1 MVLFATITVVVLL
14 WYSIIILRFLSGIEK
29 NKNVIIEKIQS
40 PSITVVVALKNEA
53 ANVHSLISNL
63 GLIDYPKD
71 KLEFIL
77 VDDNSIDSTL
87 SELTKYSLNNTQVF
101 SNSGN
106 GKKKAIEMG
115 VEYAK
120 GDWIAV
126 TDADC
131 ELPNSWLSSMVGYIS
146 NETKMVLGPVF
157 VSHGNG
163 FLTDIQTIE
172 FLALQ
177 GATSGSAGR
186 NTPISANGANMFF
199 EKKAFQT
206 VNPYENNYH
215 LKTGDDQFLMM
226 AIKNKYQNAIV
237 YAQDKNAIV
246 ITQPVNSWN
255 KYIAQRVRWASK
267 GSAYSDTSIKLKG
280 AVIFMTSLLVA
291 SSLIYGIT
299 IGNYYLAFGFILVK
313 MLVDLVLIV
322 PMKRFSGRSFSLLSL
337 IGSAILY
344 PFVVVVSV
352 GLGQLKNG
360 NKNS

>member
-1 MVLFATITVVVLL
+1 MMWFVLISALVMLVYT
-14 WYSIIILRFLSGIEK
+14 IIIFQFRTGIGR
-29 NKNVIIEKIQS
+29 NVIAVNQINPQPRI
-40 PSITVVVALKNEA
+40 SIVVALKNEA
-53 ANVHSLISNL
+53 SNIEPL
-63 GLIDYPKD
+63 LASIKGLDYPKE
-71 KLEFIL
+71 KLELIL
-77 VDDNSIDSTL
+77 VDDNSSDATL
-87 SELTKYSLNNTQVF
+87 SLLQSYVSDSINVF
-101 SNSGN
+101 SSTGS
-106 GKKKAIEMG
+106 GKKQALEMG
-115 VEYAK
+115 IKNAI

-131 ELPNSWLSSMVGYIS
+131 ELPKSWLSSMVRYIS

-157 VSHGNG
+157 VSESKG
-163 FLTDIQTIE
+163 FLPEIQTIE

-177 GATSGSAGR
+177 GATSGSAGIG
-186 NTPISANGANMFF
+186 NPISANGANMFF

-206 VNPYENNYH
+206 VKPYESNYH

-246 ITQPVNSWN
+246 STQPVNSWN

-267 GSAYSDTSIKLKG
+267 GSAYSDTTIKLKG

-291 SSLIYGIT
+291 SSLIYGVL

-313 MLVDLVLIV
+313 MLVDLTLIA
-322 PMKRFSGRSFSLLSL
+322 PMKRFSGRSFSMLSL

-344 PFVVVVSV
+344 PFVVVLSV
-352 GLGQLKNG
+352 GLGFLK
-360 NKNS
+360 K